1 MSDKT
6 LYTIIVHSE
15 NIAGLLNQV
24 TAVFTRRQINIE
36 SLNVSASSIKG
47 VHKYTI
53 TAWTDKDTIEKVV
66 KQIEKKIDV
75 IQAHYFT
82 EDEIYFHEIALYK
95 VSTPAFQ
102 ENPEA
107 SKLIRRYNARIV
119 EVNPV
124 FSIVEKNGMS
134 EDITSLYGELRV
146 LNCVLQ
152 FVRSGRVAI
161 TTSCFERVNEFL
173 DGREAKYNEN
183 KIGTYQFVAE
193 PFHVDFNGRL
203 TMGVLGNHL
212 LNCAGFHA
220 SDRGFGI
227 ATLNEDNYTWVL
239 SRLAVEL
246 DEMPYQYENFSV
258 QTWVENVYRLF
269 TDRNFAIIDK
279 DGQ

>member
-1 MSDKT
+1 MSEKT

-47 VHKYTI
+47 VHKYT
-53 TAWTDKDTIEKVV
+53 AWTDKDTIEKVV

-95 VSTPAFQ
+95 VSTPEFQ
-102 ENPEA
+102 ETPEA
-107 SKLIRRYNARIV
+107 SKVIRKYNARIV

-134 EDITSLYGELRV
+134 EEITSLYGELKA

-173 DGREAKYNEN
+173 DGREARYNQN
-183 KIGTYQFVAE
+183 KNQQE
-193 PFHVDFNGRL
+193 
-203 TMGVLGNHL
+203 
-212 LNCAGFHA
+212 
-220 SDRGFGI
+220 
-227 ATLNEDNYTWVL
+227 E
-239 SRLAVEL
+239 
-246 DEMPYQYENFSV
+246 
-258 QTWVENVYRLF
+258 
-269 TDRNFAIIDK
+269 
-279 DGQ
+279 

>member
-1 MSDKT
+1 MSEKT

-66 KQIEKKIDV
+66 KQIEK
-75 IQAHYFT
+75 

-95 VSTPAFQ
+95 VSTPEFQ
-102 ENPEA
+102 ETPEA
-107 SKLIRRYNARIV
+107 SKVIRKYNARIV

-134 EDITSLYGELRV
+134 EEITSLYGELKA

-173 DGREAKYNEN
+173 DGREARYNQN
-183 KIGTYQFVAE
+183 KNQQE
-193 PFHVDFNGRL
+193 
-203 TMGVLGNHL
+203 
-212 LNCAGFHA
+212 
-220 SDRGFGI
+220 
-227 ATLNEDNYTWVL
+227 E
-239 SRLAVEL
+239 
-246 DEMPYQYENFSV
+246 
-258 QTWVENVYRLF
+258 
-269 TDRNFAIIDK
+269 
-279 DGQ
+279 